1 MAISEIDLEEL
12 QDVLEQ
18 QELLSNNTQT
28 PAEVYAQLL
37 VTYLI
42 QNDLVNSKFLWQ
54 RIPTNI
60 KTDKELEN
68 IWKIGKLL
76 WKREFNSFFN
86 SITNETWSSVIAPLM
101 VKLRESQRERLVNL
115 VTQSYSIISFSKLEQ
130 LIGCDEVQLT
140 EIASVKLWELDIENK
155 MVKINNLSTNLLT
168 MNLTSVENE
177 EANKQCDRLLN
188 KLTNYVTFLEN

>member
-28 PAEVYAQLL
+28 PPEVYAQLL

-130 LIGCDEVQLT
+130 LIGCDEVQLR

>member
-18 QELLSNNTQT
+18 QELLSNNAQT
-28 PAEVYAQLL
+28 PTEVYAQLL

-115 VTQSYSIISFSKLEQ
+115 VTQSYSIISFSKLGQ

>member
-28 PAEVYAQLL
+28 PPEVYAQLL

-168 MNLTSVENE
+168 MNLTSIENE
-177 EANKQCDRLLN
+177 EANKQCDCLLN

>member
-1 MAISEIDLEEL
+1 MATSEIDLEEL

>member
-28 PAEVYAQLL
+28 PPEVYAQLL

-140 EIASVKLWELDIENK
+140 DIASVKLWELDIENK

>member
-28 PAEVYAQLL
+28 PPEVYAQLL

-140 EIASVKLWELDIENK
+140 DIASVKLWELDIENK

-168 MNLTSVENE
+168 MNLTSIENE

>member
-168 MNLTSVENE
+168 MNLTSIENE
-177 EANKQCDRLLN
+177 EANKQCDCLLN

>member
-28 PAEVYAQLL
+28 PPEVYAQLL

-60 KTDKELEN
+60 KTDKELKN

-140 EIASVKLWELDIENK
+140 DIASVKLWELDIENK

-168 MNLTSVENE
+168 MNLTSIENE

>member
-28 PAEVYAQLL
+28 PPEVYAQLL

-168 MNLTSVENE
+168 MNLTSIENE

>member
-168 MNLTSVENE
+168 MNLTSIENE

>member
-140 EIASVKLWELDIENK
+140 DIASVKLWELDIENK

-168 MNLTSVENE
+168 MNLTSIENE